1 MDDVLRGLIYT
12 HNRANANTTEV
23 HETRATVEALAALLV
38 DSGVV
43 DANALARRRQEA
55 AEGLRGRYVERG
67 MAVAM
72 MDYGVS
78 KYDFSGGV
86 AIDCED
92 RMPLCRAAC
101 CRLPFAL
108 SREDVQE
115 GIVRWDLGQP
125 YFVAQRPDGC
135 CVHLGDDR
143 RCTVYDQRPVP
154 CRGYDCRKDN
164 RIWLDFE
171 NRVVNPR
178 IAEPGWPSCLDEDAL
193 PVVS

>member
-1 MDDVLRGLIYT
+1 MAGDAGQTTRTDMDDVQRGLIYT
-12 HNRANANTTEV
+12 LNRANANTTEV

-38 DSGVV
+38 DSGLV
-43 DANALARRRQEA
+43 DAEALARRRQEA

-78 KYDFSGGV
+78 KYGFAGGV

-115 GIVRWDLGQP
+115 GIVRWD
-125 YFVAQRPDGC
+125 
-135 CVHLGDDR
+135 
-143 RCTVYDQRPVP
+143 
-154 CRGYDCRKDN
+154 
-164 RIWLDFE
+164 
-171 NRVVNPR
+171 
-178 IAEPGWPSCLDEDAL
+178 
-193 PVVS
+193 